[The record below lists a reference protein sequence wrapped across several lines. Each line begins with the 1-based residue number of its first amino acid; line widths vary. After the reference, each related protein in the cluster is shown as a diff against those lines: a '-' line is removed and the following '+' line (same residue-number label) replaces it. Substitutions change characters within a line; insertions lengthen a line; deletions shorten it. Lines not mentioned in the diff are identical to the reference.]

1 MKYIKKFE
9 QTNTLSESEREYHLN
24 EIHDLFLDCIDE
36 YNIEE
41 LPDDMDEDDDS
52 KPGIYYYISDFSEIA
67 DKFRRENGVLRRCQF
82 ELSLYC
88 TSPYYLDFYVGDPNW
103 TKADADEGN
112 KIWRKYFKLIS
123 EDIDTYANRLRQAGY
138 FVKYEKPLVEEL
150 VDDSEFN
157 IFISLEKF
165 S

>member
-1 MKYIKKFE
+1 MRYLKKFE
-9 QTNTLSESEREYHLN
+9 QTNVLSDSEREYHLN

-52 KPGIYYYISDFSEIA
+52 KPGIYYHISDFSEIA

-88 TSPYYLDFYVGDPNW
+88 VGKYYPDDVSETWD
-103 TKADADEGN
+103 
-112 KIWRKYFKLIS
+112 KYFKLIGNG
-123 EDIDTYANRLRQAGY
+123 INNYANRLKQAGY
-138 FVKYEKPLVEEL
+138 FVKYELSENIEDLVE
-150 VDDSEFN
+150 DSEFN

-165 S
+165 TS